1 MEENEHEKEEYYESH
16 PELQTMA
23 DVVKTNSDFKKA
35 TSNKV
40 KENSKDGIYKEKR
53 LLIGSGNNII
63 YLSLKCNI
71 LLDYRNILTFD
82 RNMARDLQSDHNSTV
97 DI

>member
-40 KENSKDGIYKEKR
+40 KENPKDGIYKEKR

-71 LLDYRNILTFD
+71 LLDYRNVLPFD